1 MDTERLCSTIIEN
14 ANDAVMFSD
23 SKGIIQFWNSG
34 AERMFGYR
42 SEEAL
47 GKSLDLIIP
56 ENLRQRHW
64 DGYFRVMASG
74 TSRYSVEML
83 SAPALRK
90 DGSRISTEFSM
101 VVVTDTAGQ
110 VQGVAAIIRD
120 VTARWQRERE
130 QKERIRE
137 LELLQKNAPQG

>member
-1 MDTERLCSTIIEN
+1 MDTEHLCRIIIEN
-14 ANDAVMFSD
+14 TNDAVIFSD

-47 GKSLDLIIP
+47 GNSLDLIIP

-74 TSRYSVEML
+74 NEPL
-83 SAPALRK
+83 
-90 DGSRISTEFSM
+90 
-101 VVVTDTAGQ
+101 
-110 VQGVAAIIRD
+110 
-120 VTARWQRERE
+120 
-130 QKERIRE
+130 
-137 LELLQKNAPQG
+137 